1 MCLVIALVLF
11 VKAVWEWLFPDE
23 RFMILFFFGLDEE
36 YSYNYS
42 RFRIYDI
49 VLTVISSLTLVV
61 FHFYRSYL
69 LLIGM
74 CVVLLVMVVL
84 MYCITRKKKI

>member
-23 RFMILFFFGLDEE
+23 RFMILFFFGLNRE

-42 RFRIYDI
+42 RFMIYDI
-49 VLTVISSLTLVV
+49 VLSLFSSLTRD
-61 FHFYRSYL
+61 YS

-74 CVVLLVMVVL
+74 CVVSLVMVVL

>member
-23 RFMILFFFGLDEE
+23 RFMILFFFGLNRE

-49 VLTVISSLTLVV
+49 VLTLFSSNWHVCR
-61 FHFYRSYL
+61 FIGYGGFYL
-69 LLIGM
+69 L
-74 CVVLLVMVVL
+74 
-84 MYCITRKKKI
+84 Y